1 MVLSQGHCPSTIPV
15 RGVDLTD
22 TLIVYL
28 YKLTND
34 RKWEFTEP
42 HQLLM
47 LGMEPSCRYVVVDY
61 ISAFAG

>member
-22 TLIVYL
+22 SLIVYLYLLIVYL

-47 LGMEPSCRYVVVDY
+47 LGMEPSCRYVL
-61 ISAFAG
+61 